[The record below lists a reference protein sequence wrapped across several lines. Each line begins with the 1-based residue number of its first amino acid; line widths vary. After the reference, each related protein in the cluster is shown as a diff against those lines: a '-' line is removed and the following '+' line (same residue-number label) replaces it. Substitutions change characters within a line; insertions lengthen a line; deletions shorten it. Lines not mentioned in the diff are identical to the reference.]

1 MSHPSDQYRY
11 GRSYSRGPS
20 FSTTIST
27 ISRTTTT
34 TTVSTTTTTT
44 PSLGTTTMG
53 TKKPSSRNVGLC
65 FFSQGPRNKL
75 EDLDMEKLMHDY
87 PVILHQRDYRFE
99 VYGQPRDVAAAV
111 TQGFFWLNEN
121 DLSHSDEKVDEED
134 GEDHTVPYGTLGD
147 RGEGGSQSRTQLN
160 GPNQPESTNLSS
172 PINFDA
178 PPLPPA
184 TLDEDDTFT
193 FAAPTSL
200 SQDIHYGDF
209 SESQLRGRTIPTAD
223 TWKTDYDLQ
232 MDRMERVTHHNYS
245 RPKKQGISPLN
256 TPSVPKKEQL
266 NNNINNP
273 SPDPYALVLSMPAR
287 IMQYL
292 LYETGCLRTYLV
304 EQPSLRDCY
313 LKGYSIQELEKV
325 ALGAG
330 LVVGFNTTRTLP
342 KSTDL
347 AMTLECKDLAAL
359 RVVLCGIATAFAAPP
374 LYDKILESLSPTNR
388 ERRSKW
394 DKKLLVVTEVRERDM
409 SSDDQWVIMRNTP
422 DHHQNNSNTRSTT
435 VEVELEPQETVWSY
449 TDELGLPAQRV
460 VPHTPPTEE
469 VEEWYSGG
477 PCDGLD
483 DVPTRR
489 VPGDWGRGSSSVDT
503 ADARHERSRTPPPVS
518 RPQTASRNH
527 SGTWVQTQLREMN
540 DNIHIVKTH
549 GHRRRTGE
557 AKTPGESESAN
568 SFFAD

>member
-1 MSHPSDQYRY
+1 
-11 GRSYSRGPS
+11 
-20 FSTTIST
+20 
-27 ISRTTTT
+27 
-34 TTVSTTTTTT
+34 
-44 PSLGTTTMG
+44 MG
-53 TKKPSSRNVGLC
+53 TKKPSARNVGLC
-65 FFSQGPRNKL
+65 FFSHGPRNKL

-99 VYGQPRDVAAAV
+99 VYGQPQDVATAV
-111 TQGFFWLNEN
+111 TQGFFFFNEN
-121 DLSHSDEKVDEED
+121 DLSHNDEKDDEED
-134 GEDHTVPYGTLGD
+134 GEDHTGVPYGALGD
-147 RGEGGSQSRTQLN
+147 RSEGGNQSLTRFN
-160 GPNQPESTNLSS
+160 IPNQPESANLSIPIIFGAS
-172 PINFDA
+172 PV
-178 PPLPPA
+178 PPA

-200 SQDIHYGDF
+200 PQETHYGDF
-209 SESQLRGRTIPTAD
+209 NESQLRERTIPTAD

-245 RPKKQGISPLN
+245 LPKKQGVSPLK
-256 TPSVPKKEQL
+256 TPSIPKKKQR
-266 NNNINNP
+266 NNNISNP

-313 LKGYSIQELEKV
+313 LKGYSIQELENV

-347 AMTLECKDLAAL
+347 AMTLECKDQAAL

-374 LYDKILESLSPTNR
+374 LYGKILESLSPTNR

-394 DKKLLVVTEVRERDM
+394 DNKLLVVTEARERDM

-422 DHHQNNSNTRSTT
+422 DHHHNNSNTRSTT
-435 VEVELEPQETVWSY
+435 VEVEFEPQDTVWSY
-449 TDELGLPAQRV
+449 ADEVELPAQRV
-460 VPHTPPTEE
+460 VPHTPPSEE
-469 VEEWYSGG
+469 VEEWYSSGRPG
-477 PCDGLD
+477 DGLD
-483 DVPTRR
+483 DVPARR
-489 VPGDWGRGSSSVDT
+489 VSDDWGRGSSDVDM
-503 ADARHERSRTPPPVS
+503 ADARHECSRTPPPVS

-527 SGTWVQTQLREMN
+527 SGTWVQTQLQEMN

-549 GHRRRTGE
+549 GHRRWNGE
-557 AKTPGESESAN
+557 TKTPGESESAN